1 LIQYLQFHKVWIFIQ
16 QLIHLKKY
24 QKLGNYCWLCVIL
37 ESIDMNSKAAM
48 KFSFFSLSFL
58 DFFVSPSIF
67 FLSSFSLFF
76 LMLIMII
83 EHIGW
88 YETRLKGFCN
98 LPECYS
104 REIGINYDWDQ
115 LKGLCNPLDSITSL
129 IEQLEVQLSKNY
141 GRISNNL
148 IHTVMNSFSLCTV
161 TWNSPL
167 IHN

>member
-1 LIQYLQFHKVWIFIQ
+1 LKVLIWMVRQ
-16 QLIHLKKY
+16 QW
-24 QKLGNYCWLCVIL
+24 N
-37 ESIDMNSKAAM
+37 
-48 KFSFFSLSFL
+48 FLSFL
-58 DFFVSPSIF
+58 CHFLIPSFLPLSLSSLFIFFV
-67 FLSSFSLFF
+67 FLDVDYD
-76 LMLIMII
+76 
-83 EHIGW
+83 IGW

-98 LPECYS
+98 PPECYS
-104 REIGINYDWDQ
+104 REIGINCDWDQ

-148 IHTVMNSFSLCTV
+148 IYTVMNSFSLCTV

>member
-1 LIQYLQFHKVWIFIQ
+1 LKVLIWIARQ
-16 QLIHLKKY
+16 QW
-24 QKLGNYCWLCVIL
+24 N
-37 ESIDMNSKAAM
+37 
-48 KFSFFSLSFL
+48 FLSFL
-58 DFFVSPSIF
+58 CHFLIPSFLPLSLSSLFIFFV
-67 FLSSFSLFF
+67 F

-98 LPECYS
+98 PPEYYS
-104 REIGINYDWDQ
+104 REIGINCDWDQ

-129 IEQLEVQLSKNY
+129 IERLEIQLSKNY

-148 IHTVMNSFSLCTV
+148 TRTVMNSLSLCTV